1 MIFITVGTQ
10 KHPFNRLLKKIDQLI
25 ELEVIKGEVFAQI
38 GASDYKPKYFS
49 YNSFLSSIDMNEKM
63 REASMVITHGGTASI
78 VKALKLRKKIIAVP
92 RLEQFG
98 EHVDNHQLQIIT
110 VLGEEGYILPC
121 FDIEQLGTVYQK
133 AQTFTTKPYISNS
146 YALLEDIRQYI
157 DSL

>member
-1 MIFITVGTQ
+1 
-10 KHPFNRLLKKIDQLI
+10 
-25 ELEVIKGEVFAQI
+25 
-38 GASDYKPKYFS
+38 
-49 YNSFLSSIDMNEKM
+49 
-63 REASMVITHGGTASI
+63 GGTASI